1 MGSDCFL
8 CPEGRGDYF
17 ASISVTQL
25 SRSVFS
31 FCNKRTTGLVILLN
45 ELVKSTFFSGICL
58 EFKGVV
64 GQPERRLG
72 RHRH

>member
-8 CPEGRGDYF
+8 CPEGMGDYF

-25 SRSVFS
+25 SHSVFS
-31 FCNKRTTGLVILLN
+31 FCNKRTTGLVILLD
-45 ELVKSTFFSGICL
+45 ELGKSTFFSGICL

-72 RHRH
+72 RQRH